1 MKSEIV
7 CLLILG
13 TREREVLLGVF
24 DLDCLAQGAFGDET
38 GWEKIPPLV
47 VDACDWYGSAEG
59 VEIR

>member
-38 GWEKIPPLV
+38 GWEKI
-47 VDACDWYGSAEG
+47 A
-59 VEIR
+59 